1 MSGMAPV
8 LKGRTAPVTGSSLT
22 SGCTAVPLTELKFPP
37 ANRFTPSVVSAH
49 TSVGLLLLC
58 CVVPATLATKLF
70 RRLPLARQYVLR
82 LAGATDCPVGETA
95 FLKVPPT

>member
-8 LKGRTAPVTGSSLT
+8 LKGRTAPVIGSSLT
-22 SGCTAVPLTELKFPP
+22 RGWTDVPLTELKFPP
-37 ANRFTPSVVSAH
+37 ANRFVPSVVSAH

-70 RRLPLARQYVLR
+70 RRLPLARQKAAR
-82 LAGATDCPVGETA
+82 LARATDSPVGETA
-95 FLKVPPT
+95 FLNVPPT